1 MEGLF
6 SYSTYGGVVRGIK
19 GLIIES
25 TERKK
30 DSEA

>member
-6 SYSTYGGVVRGIK
+6 SYSTYGRAVRGIK

-25 TERKK
+25 AKRKQ